1 MTLLITTE
9 EELYSVIYK
18 VLVDFEKDKLKNQ
31 PEKLYSINRV
41 AKMLGKAH
49 ATIKKMVENG
59 TIRSTKDSLIPQSYI
74 DAYLSR
80 K

>member
-59 TIRSTKDSLIPQSYI
+59 TIRSTKDSLIPQSSI